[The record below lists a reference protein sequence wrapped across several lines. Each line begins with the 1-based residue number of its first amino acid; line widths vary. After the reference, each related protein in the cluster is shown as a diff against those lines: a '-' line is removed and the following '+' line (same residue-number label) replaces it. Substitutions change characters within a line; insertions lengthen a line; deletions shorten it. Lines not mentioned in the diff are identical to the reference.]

1 MDTHVRTSTT
11 HETRASTPLAQ
22 PHASLPKK
30 AHSAVITLDGVSSG
44 RRRNDVR
51 VRMAEPW
58 QRPDWELATDEP
70 PAIGGEE
77 TAPLPLCY
85 FATGVATC
93 FMTQVRN
100 FARSRHLQVDGL
112 EVAGHFEWKFIP
124 GPNPREPYTAGPGAV
139 RLDIELDSPSP
150 LPDQLA
156 LIKAAAQGCFAEAM
170 LVVPVLHRLRS
181 DDAWI
186 TCDVD

>member
-1 MDTHVRTSTT
+1 MDVSTT
-11 HETRASTPLAQ
+11 EEAATTAPLEQ

-30 AHSAVITLDGVSSG
+30 AHSAVITLEGVSSG
-44 RRRNDVR
+44 KRRNDVR

-58 QRPDWELATDEP
+58 QRPDWDLATDEP

-93 FMTQVRN
+93 FMTQMRN
-100 FARSRHLQVDGL
+100 FARARNVQVDAL
-112 EVAGHFEWKFIP
+112 EVGGHFEWKFIP
-124 GPNPREPYTAGPGAV
+124 GPTPREPYTAGPGEV
-139 RLDIELDSPSP
+139 RLDIELGSPAP
-150 LPDQLA
+150 LSDQLA

-170 LVVPVLHRLRS
+170 LVIPVLHRLRS
-181 DDAWI
+181 GDAWI
-186 TCDVD
+186 ICDVG